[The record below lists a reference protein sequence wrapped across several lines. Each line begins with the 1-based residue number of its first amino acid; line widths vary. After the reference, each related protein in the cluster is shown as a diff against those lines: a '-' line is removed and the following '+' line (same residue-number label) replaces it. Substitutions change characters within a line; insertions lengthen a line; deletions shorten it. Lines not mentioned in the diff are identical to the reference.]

1 MRRFSMEDMKLRDQ
15 GAQNKVQG
23 WNQSTKTTTHRAA
36 INRLNLHA
44 LNTVDDIEI
53 DRKGV
58 GEIIQNQSNQ
68 QMVKYS
74 SCDARP

>member
-1 MRRFSMEDMKLRDQ
+1 MEDMKLRDQ
-15 GAQNKVQG
+15 GAQNLVQG
-23 WNQSTKTTTHRAA
+23 WNQSTKTPTHRAA

-58 GEIIQNQSNQ
+58 GEIIQNQSNHQ
-68 QMVKYS
+68 IVKYS